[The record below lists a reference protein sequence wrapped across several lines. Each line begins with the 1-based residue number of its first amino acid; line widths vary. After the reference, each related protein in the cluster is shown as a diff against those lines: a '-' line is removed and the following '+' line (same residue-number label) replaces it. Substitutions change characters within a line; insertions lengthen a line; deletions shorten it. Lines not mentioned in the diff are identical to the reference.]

1 MQKIVRAAVLSG
13 ALAVGSLT
21 LAAPAQAAPTVS
33 AAPVAS
39 AAGDYQ
45 AMGWPAWGVYR
56 NLATCISEGVR
67 LQNAGILSDFAC
79 VPNFFNVQ
87 SMPHTLLGL
96 LA

>member
-1 MQKIVRAAVLSG
+1 MQKIVRATVLSG

-33 AAPVAS
+33 PAPTSS
-39 AAGDYQ
+39 AAGDFQ
-45 AMGWPAWGVYR
+45 AQGWPAWGVYP
-56 NLATCISEGVR
+56 NLGSCIAEGVS
-67 LQNAGILSDFAC
+67 LQNAGVLSNFTC
-79 VPNFFNVQ
+79 VSNFFGVT